1 MASSL
6 VQDPAVG
13 EACRDAV
20 AAARA
25 EEAACARV
33 LRLVT
38 RQQAAMARRDPARL
52 ARASA
57 ACQAALVRL
66 EACVVGR
73 QEALGRLCAAAGIA
87 SGDFGLKFVSRVD
100 DNHGEGLENA
110 LAALAAT
117 SQRLRDRNRQSHELA
132 SRSLSLVRE
141 ELALLCGAGGQ
152 DAYDGRGTEAPPSRG
167 VVDGRA

>member
-1 MASSL
+1 MEQNLQVEAL
-6 VQDPAVG
+6 VAA
-13 EACRDAV
+13 ACRDAV

-25 EEAACARV
+25 EEAACERV

-38 RQQAAMARRDPARL
+38 RQQAAMARRAPGRL

-57 ACQAALVRL
+57 ACQAALGRL
-66 EACVVGR
+66 EARVVAR
-73 QEALGRLCAAAGIA
+73 QEALGRLCASAGVPSA
-87 SGDFGLKFVSRVD
+87 NFGLKLVARLD
-100 DNHGEGLENA
+100 ETHGEGLENA

-117 SQRLRDRNRQSHELA
+117 SQRLRERNRQSHELA

-152 DAYDGRGTEAPPSRG
+152 DAYDGQGTEAPPSRG